1 MNLDKLLVNGT
12 IVTPF
17 GRFQAAIGI
26 KDGKIHTISENDT
39 DLQAK
44 EVIDVRGKYI
54 LPGVID
60 AHNHFQDPGFTHRE
74 DFEHGTA
81 ACAAGGTTTAIS
93 HPMNDPAI
101 VDIESYKA
109 NMEAYAHRSIIDY
122 GIHGGGTAG
131 NIDRIEE
138 LWLKTG
144 ATSIKMFMCFSV
156 KEFPYVR
163 DDALFAILEK
173 LSKNNG
179 LAILHCENE
188 DLIKLMEKR
197 MQDEG
202 RKDPLAY
209 NLSRPEMAEIEAI
222 KRVIFMLEET
232 GAQALILHVTSAE
245 GLKEIKKAQQRGV
258 KVWAESCP
266 HYFTFIREDMNK
278 LGPYLKFSPVMRDEE
293 NRLEM
298 WRLLNEGY
306 IYTIG
311 SDHSPYTR
319 EEKEEGKD
327 DIWKAPNG
335 IPGNQI
341 MLSVFLDGVNKGL
354 VSLERIVEVSSY
366 NPAKIYGLYPH
377 KGVIQ
382 PGADADLTIV
392 DMDLEK
398 TYMAETSKSKANW
411 SPYFGRKFK
420 GWPIMTVVR
429 GEVVYNNE
437 QIMVEAGY
445 GKYIARQK

>member
-1 MNLDKLLVNGT
+1 MSFDKLLVNGT

-17 GRFQAAIGI
+17 GRYQGAIGI
-26 KDGKIHTISENDT
+26 KNGKIACIAEE
-39 DLQAK
+39 QADYK
-44 EVIDVRGKYI
+44 ATEIIDVSGKYI

-60 AHNHFQDPGFTHRE
+60 GHNHFQDPGFTQRE
-74 DFEHGTA
+74 DIEHATA
-81 ACAAGGTTTAIS
+81 ACAAGGITTAIS
-93 HPMNDPAI
+93 HPMNVPAI
-101 VDIESYKA
+101 VDLESYKA
-109 NMEAYAHRSIIDY
+109 NMQAYEHRSIIDY
-122 GIHGGGTAG
+122 GIHGGGTAD
-131 NIDRIEE
+131 NIEKIEE
-138 LWLKTG
+138 LWQRTG

-163 DDALFAILEK
+163 DDALYAILEK
-173 LSKNNG
+173 LSKYNG
-179 LAILHCENE
+179 LAMLHCENE

-197 MQDEG
+197 MQNEG

-222 KRVIFMLEET
+222 RRAIFMLEKT
-232 GAQALILHVTSAE
+232 GAKALILHVTSAE
-245 GLKEIKKAQQRGV
+245 GLKEIKKARQRGV

-266 HYFTFIREDMNK
+266 HFFTFIREDMNE

-298 WRLLNEGY
+298 WRLLNDGY
-306 IYTIG
+306 VNTIG

-319 EEKEEGKD
+319 EEKEAGMD

-366 NPAKIYGLYPH
+366 NPAKIYGLYPR

-382 PGADADLTIV
+382 LGADADLTIV
-392 DMDLEK
+392 DMALEK
-398 TYMAETSKSKANW
+398 TYTAEISNSKANW

-420 GWPIMTVVR
+420 GWPIMTLVR
-429 GEVVYNNE
+429 GEVVYNNG

-445 GKYIARQK
+445 GKYVARQK

>member
-1 MNLDKLLVNGT
+1 MDFDKLLVNGT

-17 GRFQAAIGI
+17 GRYNGVIGI
-26 KDGKIHTISENDT
+26 KNGKIACLAEE
-39 DLQAK
+39 QADWK
-44 EVIDVRGKYI
+44 AAEIIDASGKYI

-60 AHNHFQDPGFTHRE
+60 GHNHFQDPGFTHRE
-74 DFEHGTA
+74 DLEHATA

-109 NMEAYAHRSIIDY
+109 NMEAYEHRSIIDY

-163 DDALFAILEK
+163 DDALFAILEQ
-173 LSKNNG
+173 LSKYNG
-179 LAILHCENE
+179 LAMLHCEND
-188 DLIKLMEKR
+188 DLIKLMEIR
-197 MQDEG
+197 MQAEG

-209 NLSRPEMAEIEAI
+209 NLSRPEIAEIEAI
-222 KRVIFMLEET
+222 RRVIFMLEKT

-266 HYFTFIREDMNK
+266 HYFTFIREDMNE

-298 WRLLNEGY
+298 WRLLNQGY

-319 EEKEEGKD
+319 EEKEVGKD

-366 NPAKIYGLYPH
+366 NPAKIYGLYPQ

-392 DMDLEK
+392 DMNLEK
-398 TYMAETSKSKANW
+398 TYTAEMSKSKANW
-411 SPYFGRKFK
+411 SPYFGRKFR
-420 GWPIMTVVR
+420 GWPIMTLVR
-429 GEVVYNNE
+429 GEVVYNKG

>member
-1 MNLDKLLVNGT
+1 MNFDKLLVNGT
-12 IVTPF
+12 IITPF
-17 GRFQAAIGI
+17 GRYQGVIGI
-26 KDGKIHTISENDT
+26 KNGKIACIAEE
-39 DLQAK
+39 QADYK
-44 EVIDVRGKYI
+44 AAEVIDVSGKYI

-60 AHNHFQDPGFTHRE
+60 GHNHFQDPGFTQRE
-74 DFEHGTA
+74 DIGHATA
-81 ACAAGGTTTAIS
+81 ACAAGGITTAIS
-93 HPMNDPAI
+93 HPMNVPAI
-101 VDIESYKA
+101 VDLESYKA
-109 NMEAYAHRSIIDY
+109 NMQAYEHRSIIDY
-122 GIHGGGTAG
+122 GIHGGGTAD
-131 NIDRIEE
+131 NIERIEE
-138 LWLKTG
+138 LWQKTG

-163 DDALFAILEK
+163 DDALYAILEK
-173 LSKNNG
+173 LSKYHG
-179 LAILHCENE
+179 LAMLHCEND

-197 MQDEG
+197 MQAVG

-209 NLSRPEMAEIEAI
+209 NLSRPEIAEIEAI
-222 KRVIFMLEET
+222 RRAIFMLEET
-232 GAQALILHVTSAE
+232 GAEGLILHVTSAE
-245 GLKEIKKAQQRGV
+245 ALREIKKARQRGV
-258 KVWAESCP
+258 RVWAESCP
-266 HYFTFIREDMNK
+266 HYFTFIREDMNE

-306 IYTIG
+306 VHTIG

-319 EEKEEGKD
+319 EEKEAGKD

-366 NPAKIYGLYPH
+366 NPAKIYGLYPR

-382 PGADADLTIV
+382 LGADADLTIV
-392 DMDLEK
+392 DMALEK
-398 TYMAETSKSKANW
+398 TYTAEISNSKANW

-420 GWPIMTVVR
+420 GWPIMTLVR
-429 GEVVYNNE
+429 GEVVYNNG

-445 GKYIARQK
+445 GKYVARQK